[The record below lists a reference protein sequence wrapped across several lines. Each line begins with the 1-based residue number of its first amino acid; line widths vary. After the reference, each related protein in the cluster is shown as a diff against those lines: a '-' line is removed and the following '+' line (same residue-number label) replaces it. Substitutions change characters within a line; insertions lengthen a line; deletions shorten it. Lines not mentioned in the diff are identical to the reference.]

1 MPPEGPR
8 RLGRG
13 LEALLAV
20 HASNAEPSAADRS
33 AMRNIAL
40 ARIRPNPFQPR
51 RTFDPQELQELE
63 ASLRANGLLN
73 PVAVRPAKTGGGY
86 ELIAGERR
94 IRAAARI
101 GWTEIPAVVK
111 EIDDRS
117 LLTLAL
123 VENLQRADLNPIE
136 EAEGYRQLMGDFDL
150 TQAQL
155 AEAVGKE
162 RSTVANMLR
171 LLQLPAVVQQL
182 VHQKELTLGHARALL
197 TLEDEQTLI
206 ALAREI
212 VAEGLSVRAVEER
225 ARGGAP
231 AKKRRERKGADP
243 ADARAVALRAAEE
256 EVRRYLQTD
265 VRVVQREQGK
275 GRIEIDFYSTD
286 DLDRLLDLI
295 MGARRAAL

>member
-20 HASNAEPSAADRS
+20 HASNAEPSATDRG

-40 ARIRPNPFQPR
+40 SRIRPNPFQPR

-73 PVAVRPAKTGGGY
+73 PVTVRPAKTGGGY

-111 EIDDRS
+111 EIDDRA

-136 EAEGYRQLMGDFDL
+136 EAEGYRQLLGDFDL

-243 ADARAVALRAAEE
+243 ADARAIALRAAEE

>member
-73 PVAVRPAKTGGGY
+73 PVTVRPAKTGGGY

-111 EIDDRS
+111 EIDDRA

-136 EAEGYRQLMGDFDL
+136 EAEGYRQLLGDFDL

-171 LLQLPAVVQQL
+171 LLQLPAIVQQL

>member
-40 ARIRPNPFQPR
+40 SRIRPNPFQPR

-73 PVAVRPAKTGGGY
+73 PVTVRPAKTGGGY

-111 EIDDRS
+111 EIDDRA

-136 EAEGYRQLMGDFDL
+136 EAEGYRQLLGDFDL

-231 AKKRRERKGADP
+231 AKKRRGRKGADP
-243 ADARAVALRAAEE
+243 ADARAVALRAAEA

>member
-1 MPPEGPR
+1 MATEGPR

-13 LEALLAV
+13 LEALLAAHSSAV
-20 HASNAEPSAADRS
+20 APSAEDRS
-33 AMRNIAL
+33 AMRSITIS
-40 ARIRPNPFQPR
+40 RIRPNPFQPR

-73 PVAVRPAKTGGGY
+73 PVTVRPAKGGGGY

-94 IRAAARI
+94 VRAAARL

-111 EIDDRS
+111 EIDDRA

-136 EAEGYRQLMGDFDL
+136 EAEGYRQLMRDFEL

-155 AEAVGKE
+155 ADTVGKE

-171 LLQLPAVVQQL
+171 LLQLPDSVQQL
-182 VHQKELTLGHARALL
+182 VHARELSLGHARALL
-197 TLEDEQTLI
+197 AIENEQALI

-212 VAEGLSVRAVEER
+212 ISDGLSVRAVEER
-225 ARGGAP
+225 ARGASP
-231 AKKRRERKGADP
+231 EKKSRRGKSKESADSR
-243 ADARAVALRAAEE
+243 DVAVRAAEE

-295 MGARRAAL
+295 MGARRAPL

>member
-20 HASNAEPSAADRS
+20 HASANAPSTSDRG
-33 AMRNIAL
+33 AMRSITIS
-40 ARIRPNPFQPR
+40 RIRPNPFQPR

-73 PVAVRPAKTGGGY
+73 PVTVRPAKTGGGF
-86 ELIAGERR
+86 ELVAGERR
-94 IRAAARI
+94 VRAAARI

-123 VENLQRADLNPIE
+123 VENLQRADLNPME
-136 EAEGYRQLMGDFDL
+136 EAEGYRQLMRDFEL
-150 TQAQL
+150 TQVQL

-171 LLQLPAVVQQL
+171 LLQLPASVQQL
-182 VHQKELTLGHARALL
+182 VHDRELSLGHARALL
-197 TLEDEQTLI
+197 TIEDEQTMI

-212 VAEGLSVRAVEER
+212 VSQGLSVRAVEER
-225 ARGGAP
+225 GRGGAP
-231 AKKRRERKGADP
+231 AKKRRARKGSDAADTRS
-243 ADARAVALRAAEE
+243 AALRAAEE

-265 VRVVQREQGK
+265 VRVVQNEQGK
-275 GRIEIDFYSTD
+275 GRIEVDFYSTD

>member
-20 HASNAEPSAADRS
+20 HASNAEPSATDRS

-40 ARIRPNPFQPR
+40 SRIRPNPFQPR

-63 ASLRANGLLN
+63 ASLRTNGLLN
-73 PVAVRPAKTGGGY
+73 PVTVRPAKTGGGY

-111 EIDDRS
+111 EIDDRA

-136 EAEGYRQLMGDFDL
+136 EAEGYRQLLGDFDL

-231 AKKRRERKGADP
+231 AKKRRERKGADA

-256 EVRRYLQTD
+256 EMRRYLQTD